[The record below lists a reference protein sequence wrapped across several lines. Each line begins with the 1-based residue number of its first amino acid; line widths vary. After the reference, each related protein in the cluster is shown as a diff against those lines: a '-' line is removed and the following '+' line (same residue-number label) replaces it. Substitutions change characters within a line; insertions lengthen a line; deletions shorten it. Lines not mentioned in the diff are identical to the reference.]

1 MVQSLDRTRQANDL
15 EHAKEQ
21 GIGLS
26 SVDFSTGVGPRI
38 LEQLESEHIIW
49 LTTMAPSG
57 TPQPNVV
64 WFHWDGEAVTVLVE
78 PSSRRIV
85 NLANND
91 RVSLHFDSKDNGR
104 HMSVITGSATIDMDG
119 ADTPAA
125 KAIAEKYAE
134 RIASI
139 GTTPEAFLK
148 PYSVAI
154 RIVPERLRG
163 F

>member
-1 MVQSLDRTRQANDL
+1 M
-15 EHAKEQ
+15 
-21 GIGLS
+21 
-26 SVDFSTGVGPRI
+26 GPRI
-38 LEQLESEHIIW
+38 LKQLESEHIIW

-91 RVSLHFDSKDNGR
+91 RVSLHFDSGDNSR
-104 HMSVITGSATIDMDG
+104 QMSVITGSATVDMDG
-119 ADTPAA
+119 AGTPAA
-125 KAIAEKYAE
+125 TAIADKYAD
-134 RIASI
+134 RIISA
-139 GTTPEAFLK
+139 GMTPETFFE
-148 PYSVAI
+148 PYSAAI
-154 RIVPERLRG
+154 RILPDRIRG